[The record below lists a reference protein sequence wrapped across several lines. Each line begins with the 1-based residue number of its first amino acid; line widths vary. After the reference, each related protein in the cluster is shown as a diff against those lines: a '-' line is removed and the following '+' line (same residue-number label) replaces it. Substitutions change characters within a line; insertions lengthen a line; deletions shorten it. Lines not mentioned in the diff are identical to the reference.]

1 MTAKIPNENRHE
13 GGNFD
18 DFFHKEGTLDEVKA
32 VASKRAA
39 AMQLADLIQANKVK
53 KTAQPGS
60 GLKVG
65 AKSKSDTPS
74 SVPAPPIDRM
84 ARLRRMF
91 PDGPV
96 KSGAQDVVDYDRA
109 E

>member
-1 MTAKIPNENRHE
+1 MPPRNPNKNRQE

-18 DFFHKEGTLDEVKA
+18 DLLREEGSIEEVEA

-39 AMQLADLIQANKVK
+39 AMQLADLPQAKRVK
-53 KTAQPGS
+53 KTAEPVSGS
-60 GLKVG
+60 KVG
-65 AKSKSDTPS
+65 AKPKQGRPFP
-74 SVPAPPIDRM
+74 VPAPPIDRM
-84 ARLRRMF
+84 ARLHRMF

-96 KSGAQDVVDYDRA
+96 KSGAQDVVDYDRG